1 MLSGEGSGGCHLYI
15 GIVICCL
22 TFFAKC
28 GILDFEGI
36 PETVGG
42 SLSLGESAVAI
53 SAGRRAGRFLLLEGS
68 EWYGIRNLVRFD
80 SVQYPDRCYYSIDAR
95 YFP

>member
-1 MLSGEGSGGCHLYI
+1 MKSQKSTPYFVQKTCFPVGRSGGCHLYI

-28 GILDFEGI
+28 GILNFEGI

-53 SAGRRAGRFLLLEGS
+53 SAGRRAGQIHAPTIFYL
-68 EWYGIRNLVRFD
+68 N
-80 SVQYPDRCYYSIDAR
+80 
-95 YFP
+95 

>member
-1 MLSGEGSGGCHLYI
+1 MIYE
-15 GIVICCL
+15 
-22 TFFAKC
+22 
-28 GILDFEGI
+28 ILEGI

-42 SLSLGESAVAI
+42 SLSLGESAFKGIPETV
-53 SAGRRAGRFLLLEGS
+53 GGLFQLPEGS

-80 SVQYPDRCYYSIDAR
+80 SVQHPDRCYYSIDAR

>member
-1 MLSGEGSGGCHLYI
+1 MKQKKSTNHTNICMKSQKSTPYFVQKTCFPVGGSGGCHLYI

-42 SLSLGESAVAI
+42 LIRLPKGGVAD
-53 SAGRRAGRFLLLEGS
+53 G
-68 EWYGIRNLVRFD
+68 
-80 SVQYPDRCYYSIDAR
+80 
-95 YFP
+95 

>member
-1 MLSGEGSGGCHLYI
+1 MGADRLLVCSFYFYYTPERPVCQGLFSG
-15 GIVICCL
+15 L
-22 TFFAKC
+22 TFFAEC
-28 GILDFEGI
+28 GILEFKGI

-42 SLSLGESAVAI
+42 LFQLP
-53 SAGRRAGRFLLLEGS
+53 EGS